1 MITVLTMSVSTGDF
15 LTVLTMSVSTGDF
28 LIVSTSFFKGL
39 AGG

>member
-1 MITVLTMSVSTGDF
+1 MSVSTGDF